1 MKKTIIFLLIILNSQ
16 AYLFSQNHTFFGN
29 VTDANSGE
37 RLIGATVFIRERNV
51 GVLTNSYGFYS
62 FTVPAGNHNVTVSYI
77 GYKPATLNMAITK
90 DTLVNISLERDVT
103 MLDEVVVN
111 ARRADNIIIRQP
123 GINTLNMNRINLT
136 PVAVGESDII
146 KNLQYFP
153 GIQTAGEGSTNL
165 SVRGGSFDQNL
176 FLLDDAPIYNPSHAL
191 GFFST
196 FNSDAINNVNVY
208 KSAFPAKYGGRLSS
222 VIDIRMKEGNNQKL
236 TASGG
241 VGLIASRL
249 SLEGPFKK
257 DESSFIVSGRY
268 SYAGFMVNTLGK
280 FGQTLGVGALKDFD
294 ANNEI
299 NFYDFNAKA
308 NFKINKK
315 NHLYFSA
322 YSGKDHFY
330 YYAINDNASMDW
342 GNNAA
347 TARWNHI
354 FNSKIFA
361 NTTLVYS
368 RYDYFYILREDIRN
382 FKWSSMMDE
391 IDLKYDVDYF
401 VNSSNRLTFGMAV
414 EKHRYFPGKIEPRDT
429 TSITK
434 PFELE
439 QKNSIDGALY
449 ISNEQKIGNRI
460 TINYG
465 LRHPMFFL
473 LGKGDVYL
481 YTETMEV
488 IDTTRYRKGEL
499 MQYYGNLEPRF
510 DLRFI
515 INNNSSVKASY
526 TNVTQYQH
534 LLSNSSLGL
543 PTDVWVPANRHIK
556 PQRANQYSIGYY
568 NQFSDN
574 MFEFSAEL
582 YYKKL
587 TNIID
592 YVDNA
597 DLFLNPHVE
606 TNVLAGK
613 GEAYGAEFYIEKNR
627 GKVTGWTSYTL
638 SRVSHTIEGI
648 NSGKPYPAT
657 YDKRHNLSVAL
668 MYNLSPGLDI
678 GAIFKLTSGG
688 YVTMPKGA
696 FSYYGSSF
704 NYYSERNGYKLPPYH
719 RLDISFTYKNPKKQ
733 NNWWK
738 PEWNVGIYN
747 VYDHKNIFSLFYKTK
762 GSYEMQGYKL
772 YLYGITPYFTYNF
785 RF

>member
-1 MKKTIIFLLIILNSQ
+1 MRKVIIILLVLNTN
-16 AYLFSQNHTFFGN
+16 AFLFSQNNTFFGN
-29 VTDANSGE
+29 VTDLNSGE

-62 FTVPAGNHNVTVSYI
+62 LTVPAGSYNATFSYI
-77 GYKPATLNMAITK
+77 GYKTAVISIELSK
-90 DTLVNISLERDVT
+90 DTPLNIALEPDIT
-103 MLDEVVVN
+103 TLSEVVVEAN
-111 ARRADNIIIRQP
+111 RADNIIIRQP
-123 GINTLNMNRINLT
+123 GINTLNINSVKLT
-136 PVAVGESDII
+136 PMAGGEMDII

-196 FNSDAINNVNVY
+196 FNSDAINNVNIY

-249 SLEGPFKK
+249 SLEVPLKK

-268 SYAGFMVNTLGK
+268 SYAGFMINALGK
-280 FGQTLGVGALKDFD
+280 LGQELGVGSLKDFA

-299 NFYDFNAKA
+299 NFYDFNAKV
-308 NFKINKK
+308 NFKINDK
-315 NHLYFSA
+315 NHLYLSA
-322 YSGKDHFY
+322 YSGSDHFY
-330 YYAINDNASMDW
+330 YYTIDNNASMDW
-342 GNNAA
+342 GNRAA

-354 FNSKIFA
+354 FNSKLFSNA
-361 NTTLVYS
+361 TLIYS
-368 RYDYFYILREDIRN
+368 RYDYSYILREDIRN
-382 FKWSSMMDE
+382 FKWSSYMDE
-391 IDLKYDVDYF
+391 LDLKYDFDYF
-401 VNSSNRLTFGMAV
+401 INSSNRLSFGMSV

-439 QKNSIDGALY
+439 RKNSIDGSIY
-449 ISNEQKIGNRI
+449 ISNEQKIGDRI
-460 TINYG
+460 TVNYG
-465 LRHPMFFL
+465 LRHPIFFL
-473 LGKGDVYL
+473 MGKGDVYS
-481 YTETMEV
+481 YTETMEI
-488 IDTTRYRKGEL
+488 IDTTHYKKGEL
-499 MQYYGNLEPRF
+499 IQYYGNLEPRF
-510 DLRFI
+510 DFRFI

-543 PTDVWVPANRHIK
+543 PTDVWIPANKHVK
-556 PQRANQYSIGYY
+556 PQRANHYSIGYY
-568 NQFSDN
+568 NQFIDN
-574 MFEFSAEL
+574 MFEFSTEL
-582 YYKKL
+582 YYKRL
-587 TNIID
+587 NNIID
-592 YVDNA
+592 YIDNA

-606 TNVLAGK
+606 TNILAGK
-613 GEAYGAEFYIEKNR
+613 GDVYGTEFYIEKKR
-627 GKVTGWTSYTL
+627 GKLTGWTSYTL
-638 SRVSHTIEGI
+638 SKVTHTIEGI
-648 NSGKPYPAT
+648 NNGKPYPAT

-668 MYNLSPGLDI
+668 IYKLLTGLDI

-688 YVTMPKGA
+688 YVTMPEGA

-719 RLDISFTYKNPKKQ
+719 RLDISLTYKNPKKQ
-733 NNWWK
+733 DNWWK

-762 GSYEMQGYKL
+762 SLYEMQGYKL